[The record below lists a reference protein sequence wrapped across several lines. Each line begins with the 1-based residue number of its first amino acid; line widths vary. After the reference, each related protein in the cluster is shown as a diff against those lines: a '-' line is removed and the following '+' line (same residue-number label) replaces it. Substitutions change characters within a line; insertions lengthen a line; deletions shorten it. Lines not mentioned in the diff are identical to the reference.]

1 MGGYRLRGGVVLALS
16 DDFLMELRSRAD
28 IETTI
33 SSYVNLK
40 RAGRISKGLCPFHG
54 EKTASFTV
62 YPDTQSYYCFG
73 CGNGGDVITFIKNIE
88 NLDYIDAVRFLADKN
103 GMNMPEENSYDNT
116 MNKRRL
122 RMLEANREAAKFF
135 HSCLGKPEGAVG
147 YKYFKNRG
155 LTDDTIRKFGL
166 GFAPDNFYAL
176 TNYMLDK
183 GYTKEELVA
192 SNLARYAKS
201 KPNVIYDNFRNR
213 VMFPIIDVKG
223 NVIAFGGRV
232 MDDSKP
238 KYLNT
243 SDTMVYK
250 KSQGVFALNLA
261 KKSGKDSLILCEG
274 YMDVI
279 ALHQAGFTN
288 AVAGLGTALTGEQ
301 ARLLSRYAAEIM
313 IAYDADEAGQK
324 AATRALSIFKGGTT
338 AKTKVLRLEG
348 GKDPDEIIKNYG
360 IEKIKAII
368 NGAANEI
375 EFALLRERNK
385 YDIASDDGKR
395 QYLQSAVKILATVGA
410 IERDI
415 YASRLSDELSV
426 SKDVIVRESERQAKR
441 NVTIERKKEFTKM
454 QTQGDVLD
462 KLNPQ
467 RKSFFAAAKAEEMLI
482 TLLMANPEFLRGVD
496 EKLSHEDFVTD
507 FNRRIYKSVTDRLR
521 EGKPAEISFLAGD
534 LTDDEISAVAKIQ
547 TISHTLK
554 NTFEECEDCIK
565 IIINEK
571 NKKSIKGVAVEDISD
586 EEFLKFFKGDNN

>member
-1 MGGYRLRGGVVLALS
+1 MALS

-54 EKTASFTV
+54 EKTPSFTV

-135 HSCLGKPEGAVG
+135 HNCLKTKDGAIG
-147 YKYFKNRG
+147 YQYFKNRG

-166 GFAPDNFYAL
+166 GFAPDGYFAL
-176 TNYMLDK
+176 TNYLMSK
-183 GYTKEELVA
+183 GYTKDELVFA
-192 SNLARYAKS
+192 NLARRSQKN
-201 KPNVIYDNFRNR
+201 PNNVYDNFRNR
-213 VMFPIIDVKG
+213 VIFPIIDVKG

-288 AVAGLGTALTGEQ
+288 AVAGLGTALTSEQ
-301 ARLLSRYAAEIM
+301 AHLLSRYASEIL
-313 IAYDADEAGQK
+313 ISYDADEAGQK
-324 AATRALSIFKGGTT
+324 AATRALGIFKNTT
-338 AKTKVLRLEG
+338 AKIKVLHLSG
-348 GKDPDEIIKNYG
+348 GKDPDEILKNYG
-360 IEKIKAII
+360 VEKMKAII

-375 EFALLRERNK
+375 EFALLREQAK

-395 QYLQSAVKILATVGA
+395 QYLQSAVKILSNVGA
-410 IERDI
+410 IELDI
-415 YASRLSDELSV
+415 YASRLADELSV
-426 SKDVIVRESERQAKR
+426 SKDVIVNEAKRQAKK
-441 NVTIERKKEFTKM
+441 NVTIQRKKEFTQI
-454 QTQGDVLD
+454 QTQGDILD

-467 RKSFFAAAKAEEMLI
+467 RKSFYAAAKAEEMLI
-482 TLLMANPEFLRGVD
+482 TILMANPEFLKSVD
-496 EKLSHEDFVTD
+496 EKLSSEDYVTD
-507 FNRRIYKSVTDRLR
+507 FNRRIYKAITDRLR
-521 EGKPAEISFLAGD
+521 EGKSAEISFLAGD

-565 IIINEK
+565 IIVNEK
-571 NKKSIKGVAVEDISD
+571 NKKSLKDVSVEDISD
-586 EEFLKFFKGDNN
+586 EDFLKFFKDNN

>member
-1 MGGYRLRGGVVLALS
+1 MALS

-103 GMNMPEENSYDNT
+103 GMNMPEENSYDDT

-135 HSCLGKPEGAVG
+135 HSCLGTKDGTIG
-147 YKYFKNRG
+147 YQYFKNRG
-155 LTDDTIRKFGL
+155 LSDDTIRRFGL
-166 GFAPDNFYAL
+166 GFAPDSYFAL
-176 TNYMLDK
+176 TNYMMSK
-183 GYTKEELVA
+183 GYTKEELVFA
-192 SNLARYAKS
+192 NLARRSAKN
-201 KPNVIYDNFRNR
+201 PNNIYDNFRNR

-243 SDTMVYK
+243 SDTLVYK

-288 AVAGLGTALTGEQ
+288 AVAGLGTALTSEQ
-301 ARLLSRYAAEIM
+301 AQLLSRYASEIM
-313 IAYDADEAGQK
+313 ISYDADEAGQK
-324 AATRALSIFKGGTT
+324 AATRALEIFKNTT
-338 AKTKVLRLEG
+338 ANIKVLHLSG
-348 GKDPDEIIKNYG
+348 GKDPDEILKKYG
-360 IEKIKAII
+360 VEKMKAII

-375 EFALLRERNK
+375 EFALLRVQGN

-395 QYLQSAVKILATVGA
+395 QYLQEAIKILSKVGA
-410 IERDI
+410 IELDI
-415 YASRLSDELSV
+415 YASRLADELSV
-426 SKDVIVRESERQAKR
+426 SKDVIVNEAKRQAKR
-441 NVTIERKKEFTKM
+441 NVTVERKKEFTKI
-454 QTQGDVLD
+454 QTQGDILD

-467 RKSFFAAAKAEEMLI
+467 RKMFYAAAKAEEMLI
-482 TLLMANPEFLRGVD
+482 TLLMANPEFLKSVD
-496 EKLSHEDFVTD
+496 EKISYNEFITD
-507 FNRRIYKSVTDRLR
+507 FNRRIYKAVTDRLR
-521 EGKPAEISFLAGD
+521 DGKSADISFIAGD
-534 LTDDEISAVAKIQ
+534 LTDQEISAVAKIQ

-554 NTFEECEDCIK
+554 NTFDECEDCIK
-565 IIINEK
+565 VIINEK
-571 NKKSIKGVAVEDISD
+571 NKKNIKDVAVEDISD
-586 EEFLKFFKGDNN
+586 EEFLNFFKKDDN

>member
-1 MGGYRLRGGVVLALS
+1 
-16 DDFLMELRSRAD
+16 MELRQRAD

-54 EKTASFTV
+54 EKTPSFTV

-103 GMNMPEENSYDNT
+103 GLDMPDENSYDST
-116 MNKRRL
+116 VNKRRL
-122 RMLEANREAAKFF
+122 RMLEANREAARFF
-135 HSCLGKPEGAVG
+135 HKCLTTKEGEIG
-147 YKYFKNRG
+147 YKYFKDRG

-166 GFAPDNFYAL
+166 GFAPNEFSSL
-176 TNYMLDK
+176 CNYMMKL
-183 GYTKEELVA
+183 GYTKDELVFA
-192 SNLARYAKS
+192 NLARRSAR
-201 KPNVIYDNFRNR
+201 NENNIYDNFRNR

-279 ALHQAGFTN
+279 AMHQAGFTN
-288 AVAGLGTALTGEQ
+288 TVAGLGTALTGEQ
-301 ARLLSRYAAEIM
+301 ARLLARYASEIM

-324 AATRALSIFKGGTT
+324 AANRALAIFKGGTT
-338 AKTKVLRLEG
+338 VKTKVLRLEG

-360 IEKIKAII
+360 IEKMKAII

-375 EFALLRERNK
+375 EFALLREHSQ
-385 YDIASDDGKR
+385 YDVASDDGKR
-395 QYLQSAVKILATVGA
+395 QYLQAAIKVLANVNA
-410 IERDI
+410 IDLEI
-415 YASRLSDELSV
+415 YASRIADELSV
-426 SKDVIVRESERQAKR
+426 SKDIIISEAKR
-441 NVTIERKKEFTKM
+441 LAKKNVTLKQKKEFT
-454 QTQGDVLD
+454 QIVGQGDLLD

-467 RKSFFAAAKAEEMLI
+467 RKTFYRAAKAEEMLI
-482 TLLMANPEFLRGVD
+482 ALLMANHEFTKDVLERISAD
-496 EKLSHEDFVTD
+496 DFVTD
-507 FNRRIYKSVTDRLR
+507 FNGRIFRAVTDRLKDGR
-521 EGKPAEISFLAGD
+521 SADISFLYSQ
-534 LTDDEISAVAKIQ
+534 LTEEEVSVVAKIQ

-554 NTFEECEDCIK
+554 NTFAECADCIN
-565 IIINEK
+565 IILNEK
-571 NKKSIKGVAVEDISD
+571 NKKNLKDINVEDISD
-586 EEFLKFFKGDNN
+586 EDFLKFFKNT

>member
-1 MGGYRLRGGVVLALS
+1 MALS
-16 DDFLMELRSRAD
+16 DDFLTELRNRAD

-54 EKTASFTV
+54 EKTPSFTV

-73 CGNGGDVITFIKNIE
+73 CGSGGDVITFIKNIE

-103 GMNMPEENSYDNT
+103 GMDMPDENSYDST
-116 MNKRRL
+116 LNKRRL
-122 RMLEANREAAKFF
+122 RMLEANREAARFF
-135 HSCLGKPEGAVG
+135 HKSLTTKEGAIG
-147 YKYFKNRG
+147 YKYFKDRG
-155 LTDDTIRKFGL
+155 LTDDTIRRFGL
-166 GFAPDNFYAL
+166 GFALDDFHAL
-176 TNYMLDK
+176 TNYMLK
-183 GYTKEELVA
+183 LGYTKDELVYA
-192 SNLARYAKS
+192 NLARRSTK
-201 KPNVIYDNFRNR
+201 NENNIYDNFRNR

-279 ALHQAGFTN
+279 AMHQAGFTN
-288 AVAGLGTALTGEQ
+288 TVAGLGTALTSEQ
-301 ARLLSRYAAEIM
+301 AHLLSRYASEIM

-324 AATRALSIFKGGTT
+324 AAARALTIFKSTPL
-338 AKTKVLRLEG
+338 KIKVLHLSG

-375 EFALLRERNK
+375 EFALLREHSK
-385 YDIASDDGKR
+385 YDVASDDGKR
-395 QYLQSAVKILATVGA
+395 QYLQAA
-410 IERDI
+410 IKVLSNVNAIDLEI
-415 YASRLSDELSV
+415 YASRLADELSV
-426 SKDVIVRESERQAKR
+426 SKDTIKIEAKRLAKR
-441 NVTIERKKEFTKM
+441 NTTVQQKKEFTQVM
-454 QTQGDVLD
+454 SQGDVLD

-467 RKSFFAAAKAEEMLI
+467 RKTYYRAAKAEEMLI
-482 TLLMANPEFLRGVD
+482 ALVMANHEFIKDVLA
-496 EKLSHEDFVTD
+496 KITAEDFVTE
-507 FNRRIYKSVTDRLR
+507 FNGRIFKAVTDRISSGR
-521 EGKPAEISFLAGD
+521 ASEISFLYGE
-534 LTDDEISAVAKIQ
+534 LTEEELSAVAKIQ
-547 TISHTLK
+547 TVSHTLK
-554 NTFEECEDCIK
+554 NTFAECADCIN
-565 IIINEK
+565 IILNEK
-571 NKKSIKGVAVEDISD
+571 NKKSLKDAGVEGISD
-586 EEFLKFFKGDNN
+586 EDFLKFFKNN

>member
-1 MGGYRLRGGVVLALS
+1 MALS
-16 DDFLMELRSRAD
+16 DDFLTELRNRAD

-54 EKTASFTV
+54 EKTPSFTV

-103 GMNMPEENSYDNT
+103 GLDMPDENSYDST
-116 MNKRRL
+116 INKRRL
-122 RMLEANREAAKFF
+122 RMLEANREAARFF
-135 HSCLGKPEGAVG
+135 HKCLTTKEGAIG
-147 YKYFKNRG
+147 YKYFKDRG
-155 LTDDTIRKFGL
+155 LSDDTIRKFGL
-166 GFAPDNFYAL
+166 GFAPDDFHAL
-176 TNYMLDK
+176 TNHMLK
-183 GYTKEELVA
+183 LGYTKDELVFA
-192 SNLARYAKS
+192 NLARRSQKNES
-201 KPNVIYDNFRNR
+201 NVYDNFRNR

-279 ALHQAGFTN
+279 AMHQAGFTN
-288 AVAGLGTALTGEQ
+288 TVAGLGTALTSEQ
-301 ARLLSRYAAEIM
+301 AHLLSRYASEIM

-324 AATRALSIFKGGTT
+324 AAARALTIFKNTPL
-338 AKTKVLRLEG
+338 KIKVLHLSG

-360 IEKIKAII
+360 IEKMKAII

-375 EFALLRERNK
+375 EFALLREHSK
-385 YDIASDDGKR
+385 YDVASDDGKR
-395 QYLQSAVKILATVGA
+395 QYLQAAIKVLANVGA
-410 IERDI
+410 IDLEI
-415 YASRLSDELSV
+415 YASRLADELSV
-426 SKDVIVRESERQAKR
+426 SKDIIVSEAKRLAKR
-441 NVTIERKKEFTKM
+441 NTTVQQKKEFTQM
-454 QTQGDVLD
+454 VSQGDLLD

-467 RKSFFAAAKAEEMLI
+467 RKTYYRAAKAEEMLI
-482 TLLMANPEFLRGVD
+482 ALVMANHEFIKDV
-496 EKLSHEDFVTD
+496 LSKITAEDFVTD
-507 FNRRIYKSVTDRLR
+507 FNGRIFKAVTDRISSGR
-521 EGKPAEISFLAGD
+521 ASEISFLYGE
-534 LTDDEISAVAKIQ
+534 LTEEELSAVAKIQ
-547 TISHTLK
+547 TVSHTLK
-554 NTFEECEDCIK
+554 NTFAECTDCIN
-565 IIINEK
+565 IILSEK
-571 NKKSIKGVAVEDISD
+571 NKKSLKDVNVESISD
-586 EEFLKFFKGDNN
+586 EDFLKFFKSN

>member
-1 MGGYRLRGGVVLALS
+1 MALS
-16 DDFLMELRSRAD
+16 DDLLQELRNRAD

-88 NLDYIDAVRFLADKN
+88 NLDYIDAVRFLADRV
-103 GMNMPEENSYDNT
+103 GLDMPDENNYDST

-122 RMLEANREAAKFF
+122 RMLEANREAARFF
-135 HSCLGKPEGAVG
+135 HNCLKTNDGTIG
-147 YKYFKNRG
+147 YRYFKDRG

-166 GFAPDNFYAL
+166 GFAPDSFNAL
-176 TNYMLDK
+176 TNYLINK
-183 GYTKEELVA
+183 GYTKDELVLA
-192 SNLARYAKS
+192 NLARRSQKN
-201 KPNVIYDNFRNR
+201 PNNIYDNFRNR

-243 SDTMVYK
+243 SDTLVYK
-250 KSQGVFALNLA
+250 KSMGVFALNLA

-288 AVAGLGTALTGEQ
+288 AVAGLGTALTSEQ
-301 ARLLSRYAAEIM
+301 AHLLSRYASEIL
-313 IAYDADEAGQK
+313 ISYDADEAGQK
-324 AATRALSIFKGGTT
+324 AAARALTIFKNTT
-338 AKTKVLRLEG
+338 AKIKILRLSG

-360 IEKIKAII
+360 VEKMKAII
-368 NGAANEI
+368 IGAANEV
-375 EFALLRERNK
+375 EFALLREHSK
-385 YDIASDDGKR
+385 YDLASDDGKR
-395 QYLQSAVKILATVGA
+395 QYLQAAIKVLSNVGA
-410 IERDI
+410 IELEI
-415 YASRLSDELSV
+415 YASRIANELSV
-426 SKDVIVRESERQAKR
+426 AKEVIISEAKRQAKKN
-441 NVTIERKKEFTKM
+441 NVVQQKKEFTEIQRKE
-454 QTQGDVLD
+454 DILD

-467 RKSFFAAAKAEEMLI
+467 RKTFYRAAKAEEMLI
-482 TLLMANPEFLRGVD
+482 ALVMANPEFLKGID
-496 EKLSHEDFVTD
+496 EKLSYEDYITD
-507 FNRRIYKSVTDRLR
+507 FNRRIYKAVTDRLR
-521 EGKPAEISFLAGD
+521 QGKSAEISFLYGD
-534 LTDDEISAVAKIQ
+534 LTEDEISAVAKIQ

-554 NTFEECEDCIK
+554 NTMAECLDCINV
-565 IIINEK
+565 ILGEK
-571 NKKSIKGVAVEDISD
+571 NKKSLKDVDVEGISD
-586 EEFLKFFKGDNN
+586 EDFLKFFK